1 MTGVVRVVTDATFAD
16 VVLGSALPCLV
27 EFRDDSE
34 VVLDP
39 ADWLTSFAGTNRDLT
54 CARLNVSTSP
64 QTARTYGVGA
74 VPTYLVFRLGA
85 VVSTVA
91 TLEDLPSLLGALTG
105 RPAEDDAPL
114 ADQAPTAS

>member
-27 EFRDDSE
+27 EFHGEALPGEDT
-34 VVLDP
+34 
-39 ADWLTSFAGTNRDLT
+39 DWLTSFAGVNGELM
-54 CARLNVSTSP
+54 CARLDVATSP
-64 QTARTYGVGA
+64 HTARTYQVGA

-91 TLEDLPSLLGALTG
+91 DLDDLPTLLATLAGPPADGAA
-105 RPAEDDAPL
+105 RL
-114 ADQAPTAS
+114 ADQAPAPS